1 MARKGNYLCII
12 ANSSFNPFHP
22 KKKNVLIDLLKE
34 NAVLSFN
41 EKGMVQ
47 IFTPE
52 EGLKFIDMG
61 DDIIRSL
68 ERKGLIAIIENK
80 AWEVREF
87 RLSPE
92 GMKIAKNL
100 NG

>member
-1 MARKGNYLCII
+1 MHKSKKFLQSL
-12 ANSSFNPFHP
+12 SSQE
-22 KKKNVLIDLLKE
+22 KNVLIDLLKE

-80 AWEVREF
+80 TWEVREF
-87 RLSPE
+87 RLSSE

-100 NG
+100 SG